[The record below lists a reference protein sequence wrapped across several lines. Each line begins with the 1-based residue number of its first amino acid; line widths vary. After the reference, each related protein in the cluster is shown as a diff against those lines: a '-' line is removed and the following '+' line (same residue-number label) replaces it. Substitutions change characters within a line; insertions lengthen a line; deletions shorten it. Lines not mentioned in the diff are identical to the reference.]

1 MVSGRIKYV
10 MLWKGQV
17 AYTKP
22 QKRKKEDS
30 ERLRGEKDQIK
41 FVDIR
46 FERFVLKDKQFKSLH
61 MLFKL
66 GCLKG
71 P

>member
-1 MVSGRIKYV
+1 

-17 AYTKP
+17 AYTK
-22 QKRKKEDS
+22 QQQRKKEDS
-30 ERLRGEKDQIK
+30 ERLRGERDQIK

-46 FERFVLKDKQFKSLH
+46 FERFDLKDKQFKSLH